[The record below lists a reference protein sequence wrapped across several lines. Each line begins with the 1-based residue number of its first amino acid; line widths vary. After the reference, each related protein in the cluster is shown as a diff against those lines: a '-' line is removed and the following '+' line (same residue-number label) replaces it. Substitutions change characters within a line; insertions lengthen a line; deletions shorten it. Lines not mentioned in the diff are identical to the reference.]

1 MKYNGENIIEAGI
14 KDYNLK
20 GWKCKPLRYK
30 INHFGAIYN
39 ACTGEPLSFL
49 SEDKCVECPLTQCGC
64 DIQWNY
70 FKQKT

>member
-14 KDYNLK
+14 KDYSLK
-20 GWKCKPLRYK
+20 TFSWYLIDVC
-30 INHFGAIYN
+30 N